1 MFFSHIGMTDSQFSS
16 SFYFFFLE
24 NWSEVSTNYNT
35 FKYSMLHVFRKYQLL
50 VKILR
55 TKLTR
60 QVVYKVAFA
69 MKYPHPTPPPMNT
82 TYIPKYGAN
91 TICQKTGSLGPTHT
105 LRLTG
110 PIFGNWAEFCIHYGV
125 ANGAKI
131 GTRKWQCLIKLAQW
145 VSGLLLNT

>member
-69 MKYPHPTPPPMNT
+69 MKYPHPTP
-82 TYIPKYGAN
+82 
-91 TICQKTGSLGPTHT
+91 Q
-105 LRLTG
+105 
-110 PIFGNWAEFCIHYGV
+110 
-125 ANGAKI
+125 
-131 GTRKWQCLIKLAQW
+131 
-145 VSGLLLNT
+145 

>member
-1 MFFSHIGMTDSQFSS
+1 MYVFFFSYWHDRQSILFL
-16 SFYFFFLE
+16 FLFFFLE

-69 MKYPHPTPPPMNT
+69 MKYPHPTPNEHNLHTQIWSENYLSKNRIIRPNSHAK
-82 TYIPKYGAN
+82 TYRPDFWKLGGVLY
-91 TICQKTGSLGPTHT
+91 SLRC
-105 LRLTG
+105 LQM
-110 PIFGNWAEFCIHYGV
+110 A
-125 ANGAKI
+125 
-131 GTRKWQCLIKLAQW
+131 RK
-145 VSGLLLNT
+145 SGQENRSV